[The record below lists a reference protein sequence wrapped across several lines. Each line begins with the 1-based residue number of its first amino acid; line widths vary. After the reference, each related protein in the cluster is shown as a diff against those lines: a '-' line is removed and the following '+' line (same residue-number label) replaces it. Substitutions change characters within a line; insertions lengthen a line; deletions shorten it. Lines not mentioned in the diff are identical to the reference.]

1 MKIETIPDGLRVLAH
16 AKVNLYLEVLGLR
29 PDGFHEI
36 DTIFQ
41 EVSLH
46 DEIEFRPRGDRE
58 IRLSIEGPDG
68 RPSDL
73 SAGED
78 NLIIRAVRLY
88 LEAFGP
94 GRLEGGFDIR
104 LRKRIPMGAGLGGG
118 SSDAAATL
126 AAMDRITGDTAGFD
140 RLLPL
145 GARLGSDVT
154 FFLLG
159 GTVRG
164 RGRGEQ
170 LHPLGPVFGPGEFH
184 CVLAYPG
191 FQVPTSLIYRE
202 LDRPDASPL
211 ALTTPPSVD
220 NMTDD
225 SIRKALRGY
234 ELLFNRLEHVAFRVF
249 PKLESFKKEI
259 EREPFAAVLMS
270 GSGSTI
276 YGVTGSRREA
286 EEIASRLRD
295 RLQGIYFAVEG
306 ESGRATDH
314 AP

>member
-1 MKIETIPDGLRVLAH
+1 MRIETIPGGVRALAH

-29 PDGFHEI
+29 PDGYHEI
-36 DTIFQ
+36 DTILQ

-46 DEIEFRPRGDRE
+46 DEIEFHSRADRE
-58 IRLSIEGPDG
+58 IRLAIEGADG
-68 RPSDL
+68 RLSDL

-78 NLIIRAVRLY
+78 NLVVRAVRLH

-94 GRLEGGFDIR
+94 GRLPGGLDIR

-126 AAMDRITGDTAGFD
+126 AAMRQLTGTTAEID

-145 GARLGSDVT
+145 AANLGSDVP

-159 GTVRG
+159 GAVRC
-164 RGRGEQ
+164 RGRGEK
-170 LHPLGPVFGPGEFH
+170 LLPLGPVFGPSEFH

-191 FQVPTSLIYRE
+191 FQIPTSLIYRE
-202 LDRPDASPL
+202 LDRPGGSPL
-211 ALTTPPSVD
+211 ALTSHPSID

-225 SIRKALRGY
+225 LIRKALRRY
-234 ELLFNRLEHVAFRVF
+234 ELLFNRLESVAFRAF

-276 YGVTGSRREA
+276 YGLTRSRREA
-286 EEIASRLRD
+286 EEIASRLKD
-295 RLQGIYFAVEG
+295 RMQGTFFVVEG
-306 ESGRATDH
+306 ECGRSI
-314 AP
+314 